1 MANNVVKD
9 AQGKAVTKYI
19 RISPLKVRGVA
30 NEIRGKN
37 VREALGILK
46 FTPRKAASYL
56 KKTLESAISKTYG
69 KCERTDI
76 LMPDSS
82 WDDPK
87 YWMESIEN
95 KERYFFTSWTK
106 ESGAML
112 PKDMVGIY
120 MGICANSSLS
130 GYICLEYEFSNHE
143 AVTKAATEAED
154 STL

>member
-56 KKTLESAISKTYG
+56 KKTLESAISNAENNSNLNKDALIVSEVYIDEGTTLKRFKPRSRG
-69 KCERTDI
+69 SADRILKRTSHI
-76 LMPDSS
+76 TVIVT
-82 WDDPK
+82 
-87 YWMESIEN
+87 E
-95 KERYFFTSWTK
+95 KE
-106 ESGAML
+106 A
-112 PKDMVGIY
+112 
-120 MGICANSSLS
+120 
-130 GYICLEYEFSNHE
+130 
-143 AVTKAATEAED
+143 
-154 STL
+154 